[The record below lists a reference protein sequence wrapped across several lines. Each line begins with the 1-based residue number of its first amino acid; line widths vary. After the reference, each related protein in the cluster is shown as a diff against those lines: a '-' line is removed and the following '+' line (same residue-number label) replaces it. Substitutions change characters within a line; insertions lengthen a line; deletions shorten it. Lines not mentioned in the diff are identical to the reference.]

1 MGCVFKDKKEKILA
15 IIFSLFYILML
26 ILNIDTIRLPFLQNF
41 RYAINSLVID
51 FAPLI
56 APALILIFIFTYEKE
71 YKFKTWLL
79 PIGFGVNLVLS
90 VIALI
95 FGNTSVMLLIC
106 VFGVKYILA
115 LICSVLMIA
124 AIVLMFIGTLF
135 NFRYIDLFRYGAL
148 SYAILCLCLLV
159 IDFINVGGFAYIQS
173 VPVEYP
179 AINIFAL
186 VRHIAQVHFYI
197 GVFILTLKKNKDL
210 V

>member
-124 AIVLMFIGTLF
+124 A
-135 NFRYIDLFRYGAL
+135 
-148 SYAILCLCLLV
+148 
-159 IDFINVGGFAYIQS
+159 
-173 VPVEYP
+173 
-179 AINIFAL
+179 
-186 VRHIAQVHFYI
+186 
-197 GVFILTLKKNKDL
+197 
-210 V
+210 